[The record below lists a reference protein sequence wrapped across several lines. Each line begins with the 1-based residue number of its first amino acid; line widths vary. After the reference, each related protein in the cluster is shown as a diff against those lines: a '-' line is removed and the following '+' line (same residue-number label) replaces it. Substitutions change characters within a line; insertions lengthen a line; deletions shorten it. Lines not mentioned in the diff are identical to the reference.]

1 MLWSG
6 NFGLKMG
13 VLKMEHTQYPHNSWK
28 WARGTSISS
37 YASLAKKL
45 PRETNW
51 NSILSSEYIIYSGA
65 IPISI

>member
-6 NFGLKMG
+6 NFGLKIG
-13 VLKMEHTQYPHNSWK
+13 VLKIEHNHMPIIAGNGPG
-28 WARGTSISS
+28 AGPISS

-45 PRETNW
+45 PGETNW
-51 NSILSSEYIIYSGA
+51 NSILSSEYFYSGA